1 MFAAGTAVAATGYSK
16 ALGDD
21 ATTVSESSA
30 LSTTTPLP
38 DPPTLLGPPQPS
50 TRVAVPSG
58 AITAIPGRGNNIAHS
73 VDDCVDADAVGP

>member
-38 DPPTLLGPPQPS
+38 AHRLCSARRSLRPALRFPPEPSQPF
-50 TRVAVPSG
+50 RVAATTLRTPLTTV
-58 AITAIPGRGNNIAHS
+58 
-73 VDDCVDADAVGP
+73 